1 MNFRQPFILLLKTS
15 RFLLL
20 TAFPVL
26 IVSVAWPNK
35 PSLAAS
41 TIEQISLD
49 QKAFRE
55 FFSNRFPELELT
67 RYSEGAPALPQ
78 FSRQRAGYDLL
89 KAAPPYDSVLREAA
103 ALWKQPLANGS
114 TLTQCFSGKPPP
126 TAYPFLFEGVVH
138 TLESDINDCFVK
150 NGSQPL
156 ELDSGMLAAAVAVY
170 KNPFRGQ
177 PIDIDIRDQ
186 QVRALYDEGKQYFWA
201 KRGQMNLSCANCHV
215 HNAGNQL
222 RGEVLSPALG
232 HGAGFPAFSMREFSK
247 PTNVEGGGAQPV
259 TRPMQNLHERYQ
271 QCNIIAGAAPLALQS
286 QTYLALEIYQAVMN
300 SDLPI
305 DAPGLRP

>member
-1 MNFRQPFILLLKTS
+1 MNFKLPVIQLLKTS

-20 TAFPVL
+20 TAILLL
-26 IVSVAWPNK
+26 IVSAVWLSK
-35 PSLAAS
+35 PSYAAS
-41 TIEQISLD
+41 SIEQISLD

-55 FFSNRFPELELT
+55 FFRNRFPELESSQ
-67 RYSEGAPALPQ
+67 YSEGAPVLPQ
-78 FSRQRAGYDLL
+78 FSRQRIGYDLL
-89 KAAPPYDSVLREAA
+89 KTAPPYDSVLREAA
-103 ALWKQPLANGS
+103 FLWKQPLANGT

-126 TAYPFLFEGVVH
+126 TAYPFLFENEVH
-138 TLESDINDCFVK
+138 TLESDINECFVK

-156 ELDSGMLAAAVAVY
+156 ELDSGMLAAAIAVY

-177 PIDIDIRDQ
+177 PIDFDIRDQ
-186 QVRALYDEGKQYFWA
+186 QIRALYDEGKQYFWS

-232 HGAGFPAFSMREFSK
+232 QGAGYPAFSMREFSK
-247 PTNVEGGGAQPV
+247 PASVEGGGAQPV
-259 TRPMQNLHERYQ
+259 TQPMQSLHERYQ

-286 QTYLALEIYQAVMN
+286 KTYLALEIYQAIMN
-300 SDLPI
+300 SGLPI